1 MKYVAF
7 VILRHD
13 RRDLHRPFRVPIPDS
28 MSILLL
34 PPSLD
39 ILRFYLLAGEY
50 HLRIYINLA
59 IVSLERISKE
69 RGWCQLLKEPTPVI
83 PLSYT
88 AFNLDHGSPDESI
101 DG

>member
-13 RRDLHRPFRVPIPDS
+13 RRDLHRPFRVPILHS
-28 MSILLL
+28 SAATY
-34 PPSLD
+34 

-50 HLRIYINLA
+50 YLRIYINIA

-83 PLSYT
+83 PLLYT
-88 AFNLDHGSPDESI
+88 AYNLDHGSPDESI